1 MPEIRKII
9 EIDDELCNG
18 CGECVPSCAEGA
30 LQIVD
35 GKARLVGEIYCD
47 GLGACL
53 GECPTGALRIIEREA
68 EPFDEEAVE
77 ELLATQGAEPQA
89 ETQAAAPPLACGCP
103 SSQAMSLQPAPAP
116 AGETA
121 GAPAES
127 RLGHWPIKLQLL
139 NPQAPFL
146 KGADLVLL
154 ADCAAAAVPD
164 LHSRYLAGKAV
175 AMACPKLDDAQA
187 HADKLAQVLEGAR
200 PAGLTVLHMEVPCC
214 RGLEWIAAKALEQT
228 GLDLP
233 VHSVVVGRQG
243 EEQQSRPTRLT
254 AA

>member
-1 MPEIRKII
+1 MPELRKII
-9 EIDDELCNG
+9 EIDENLCDG

-53 GECPTGALRIIEREA
+53 GECPTGALRMVEREA
-68 EPFDEEAVE
+68 EPFDEQAVE
-77 ELLATQGAEPQA
+77 ELLEAQKE
-89 ETQAAAPPLACGCP
+89 AAQTPPPMACGCP
-103 SSQAMSLQPAPAP
+103 SSQAMSLEPAPAPAP

-121 GAPAES
+121 GAPVQS

-146 KGADLVLL
+146 KGAELVLL

-175 AMACPKLDDAQA
+175 ALACPKLDDAQA

-200 PAGLTVLHMEVPCC
+200 PASLSVVHMEVPCC

-233 VHSVVVGRQG
+233 VRSVVVGRQG
-243 EEQQSRPTRLT
+243 EEQQSRPAQLS

>member
-1 MPEIRKII
+1 
-9 EIDDELCNG
+9 
-18 CGECVPSCAEGA
+18 
-30 LQIVD
+30 
-35 GKARLVGEIYCD
+35 VGEIYCD

-53 GECPTGALRIIEREA
+53 GECPTGALRMVEREA
-68 EPFDEEAVE
+68 EPFDEQAVE
-77 ELLATQGAEPQA
+77 ELLEAQKE
-89 ETQAAAPPLACGCP
+89 AAQTPPPMACGCP
-103 SSQAMSLQPAPAP
+103 SSQAMSLEPAPPA
-116 AGETA
+116 AGEAA
-121 GAPAES
+121 GAPVQS

-146 KGADLVLL
+146 KGAELVLL

-175 AMACPKLDDAQA
+175 ALACPKLDDAQA

-200 PAGLTVLHMEVPCC
+200 PASLSVVHMEVPCC

-233 VHSVVVGRQG
+233 VRSVVVGRQG
-243 EEQQSRPTRLT
+243 EEQQSRPAQLS